1 MQKFCVKPVG
11 CSMIEKDR
19 NHDEL
24 TADRGELFMKLYT
37 DAQRRLYAYV
47 ISLVPDESSVED
59 IIQETAT
66 YMWRHFNEFEIG
78 TNFPAWAFSIAKNRI
93 LAHIKNQQKTRR
105 HFSTQTLQEIEKT
118 VAARQESLD
127 DRLWALRKCIEKLS
141 TNDRQLLIL
150 RYEIGASLKS
160 VSERLRQSVN
170 TLYNRLYRIRIL
182 LMHCIEKTIG
192 KENLPG

>member
-1 MQKFCVKPVG
+1 
-11 CSMIEKDR
+11 
-19 NHDEL
+19 
-24 TADRGELFMKLYT
+24 
-37 DAQRRLYAYV
+37 
-47 ISLVPDESSVED
+47 
-59 IIQETAT
+59 
-66 YMWRHFNEFEIG
+66 
-78 TNFPAWAFSIAKNRI
+78 

-105 HFSTQTLQEIEKT
+105 HFSAQTLQEIEKT
-118 VAARQESLD
+118 AAARLESMD